1 MTNRDSHDLAE
12 TEGVG
17 IETIVLGVRASDDNR
32 VEALVDA
39 VTDIS
44 ASKEFA
50 VVVAYIFDKDSHNET
65 IKQVV
70 GADSE
75 RVDPDELAA
84 RMSVVQT
91 ITDLL
96 EAASID
102 VETRAAPGTSGD
114 GLVDIAEDVDGDRVI
129 IGGRRRSPAGK
140 ALFGSAVQTV
150 MLNAPC
156 PVTFVRDQK

>member
-1 MTNRDSHDLAE
+1 MEDI
-12 TEGVG
+12 G
-17 IETIVLGVRASDDNR
+17 IETVVLGVRARDDDR
-32 VEALVDA
+32 AETLVDA
-39 VTDIS
+39 VEDIRTS
-44 ASKEFA
+44 NDLT
-50 VVVAYIFDKDSHNET
+50 VIVAYIFDKDSHNET

-75 RVDPDELAA
+75 HVDPDELAS
-84 RMSVVQT
+84 RMSVVRT

-114 GLVDIAEDVDGDRVI
+114 GLVDIAEDVDADRVI
-129 IGGRRRSPAGK
+129 IGGRRRSPTGK

-150 MLNAPC
+150 MFNAPC
-156 PVTFVRDQK
+156 PVTFVRDQE